1 MGPLRGRLAQM
12 ANGLRVTATRVTGEG
27 SIVEKI
33 ESGEFAA
40 GLGEAEA
47 EDLAAL
53 LNVTAERLRR
63 TRECAGLLEQGAGTD
78 VGAANS
84 VAEMSRTRLPLNRKE
99 RFYTGTVLPML
110 VASDGF
116 AHLHRFLRLCGL
128 DVDPRAGDGG
138 HPLDGA
144 APVQL
149 FTEYSFAE
157 SLLTAEDRK
166 RFPDPPSH
174 ADTPDV
180 VISGP
185 DWLLAVEAKMFHTPS
200 PAALNAQLRRQRVL
214 VDYWAARFG
223 IEPERIGHVLLVP
236 AGLTTTGVQGGV
248 VTWQQ
253 VRDAYANVAPQHWL
267 GVLEE
272 ALTRYTQLRSQ
283 PSTANADAVLTGA
296 AIVEEHADGTLAYT
310 HMGRGGGLDGAA
322 LTADLASGSWREQD
336 YEVRAGVE
344 PPNRN
349 WFPIKEFVARTAA
362 TELEP
367 KSESPAGH
375 EGWSRRWTGAPP
387 RSGSRPTRGWHG
399 RDRPGGRGNGVV
411 G

>member
-1 MGPLRGRLAQM
+1 MGPQRELLGGET
-12 ANGLRVTATRVTGEG
+12 ANRLRVTGVRVTGEG
-27 SIVEKI
+27 SIVEQI

-40 GLGEAEA
+40 DLVEDEA

-53 LNVTAERLRR
+53 LDVAAERLRR
-63 TRECAGLLEQGAGTD
+63 TRECAGMLEQGAGTD
-78 VGAANS
+78 TGAADA
-84 VAEMSRTRLPLNRKE
+84 VAERAQTRLPLNRKE

-116 AHLHRFLRLCGL
+116 AHLHRFLGLCGL
-128 DVDPRAGDGG
+128 DVDPRADDSG
-138 HPLDGA
+138 HPLDGT

-157 SLLTAEDRK
+157 SVFTDRDRK

-180 VISGP
+180 VLTGP

-214 VDYWAARFG
+214 VDYWATQFG
-223 IEPERIGHVLLVP
+223 IARERVAHVLLAP
-236 AGLTTTGVQGGV
+236 AGLNTAGVRGSV

-267 GVLEE
+267 GVLED
-272 ALTRYTQLRSQ
+272 ALARYGQLRSQ

-296 AIVEEHADGTLAYT
+296 AIVEAHADGTLAYT

-322 LTADLASGSWREQD
+322 LTADLASGAWREQR
-336 YEVRAGVE
+336 YEVREGAE
-344 PPNRN
+344 APNGN
-349 WFPIKEFVARTAA
+349 WFPIGEFVARTAA
-362 TELEP
+362 T
-367 KSESPAGH
+367 G
-375 EGWSRRWTGAPP
+375 
-387 RSGSRPTRGWHG
+387 
-399 RDRPGGRGNGVV
+399 PGL
-411 G
+411 

>member
-1 MGPLRGRLAQM
+1 MGPLRERLALM
-12 ANGLRVTATRVTGEG
+12 ANRLRVTGVRVTGED
-27 SIVEKI
+27 SIVEQI

-53 LNVTAERLRR
+53 LDVAAERLRR

-78 VGAANS
+78 TGAAET
-84 VAEMSRTRLPLNRKE
+84 VAELAQTRLPLNRKE

-116 AHLHRFLRLCGL
+116 AHLHRFLGLCGL
-128 DVDPRAGDGG
+128 DVDPRADDGG
-138 HPLDGA
+138 HPLDGK

-157 SLLTAEDRK
+157 SVFTDRDRK

-180 VISGP
+180 VLTGP

-200 PAALNAQLRRQRVL
+200 PAALNAQLCRQRVL
-214 VDYWAARFG
+214 VDYWAARLDVAR
-223 IEPERIGHVLLVP
+223 ERVGHVLLAP
-236 AGLTTTGVQGGV
+236 AGLNTIGVGGSV

-267 GVLEE
+267 GVLED
-272 ALTRYTQLRSQ
+272 ALARYGHLRSQ

-296 AIVEEHADGTLAYT
+296 AIIEVHADGNLAYT

-322 LTADLASGSWREQD
+322 LTADLAAGSWREQD
-336 YEVRAGVE
+336 YEVRAGME

-349 WFPIKEFVARTAA
+349 WFSIGEFVARTAA

-367 KSESPAGH
+367 
-375 EGWSRRWTGAPP
+375 
-387 RSGSRPTRGWHG
+387 
-399 RDRPGGRGNGVV
+399 
-411 G
+411 